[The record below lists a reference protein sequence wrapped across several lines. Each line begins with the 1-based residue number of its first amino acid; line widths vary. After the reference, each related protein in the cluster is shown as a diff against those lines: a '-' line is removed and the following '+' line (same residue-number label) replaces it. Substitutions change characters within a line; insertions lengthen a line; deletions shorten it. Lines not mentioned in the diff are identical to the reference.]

1 MQRYMPLMFAA
12 TLLAPAVGSS
22 DVASPTEAKP
32 LSEIIQGLEEKGF
45 GPFVEASY
53 DDGRLEVEAYRDD
66 ESLELTVD
74 PKTGEIL
81 SEHRDEPEPRPPQGS
96 LKFSEILARMEDAG
110 KARVDEASFERRY
123 WEVETIR
130 DNAKYE
136 SHVDPKTGEVISE
149 RLDD

>member
-1 MQRYMPLMFAA
+1 MKRYMPFMLAS

-22 DVASPTEAKP
+22 NDVQPKEAKT
-32 LSEIIQGLEEKGF
+32 LSAIVQGLEEKGI

-53 DDGRLEVEAYRDD
+53 DDGLIEVEAYRDD

-74 PKTGEIL
+74 PATGDVL

-96 LKFSEILARMEDAG
+96 LKFSEILSRMEDSG
-110 KARVDEASFERRY
+110 HVRVNEASFERRY

-130 DNAKYE
+130 DNTKYE
-136 SHVDPKTGEVISE
+136 SHVDPKSGDVISE
-149 RLDD
+149 RVDD